1 MISLMARDKKHMNKE
16 HSMLET
22 SNSARKM
29 GLAPTLGQVAT
40 NMRAHG
46 KMIACRGSENSDFSM
61 GEFTKAALRMT
72 NSMA

>member
-1 MISLMARDKKHMNKE
+1 MKKE
-16 HSMLET
+16 HSIVET
-22 SNSARKM
+22 LNSARRM

-46 KMIACRGSENSDFSM
+46 KMIACMGSENSDFSM
-61 GEFTKAALRMT
+61 GEFTKAALRMI